1 MITCPACATDN
12 EDFFMFCLECGAE
25 LAADA
30 AAGGEGLETTEYK
43 ASDLALPP
51 ETDGDTTAPPE
62 QVPPPPVVPAPP
74 ATPPPVK
81 PKEPSAPDLEAPTP
95 IATAAQTAPPPAPPT
110 PPAPPVA
117 PPAAEAAAT
126 SQVPAAPKPV
136 KAKPD
141 ASSRTT
147 RGRLVLI
154 REDGTDGPT
163 YDLFSDRT
171 VVGRD
176 GGDLH
181 FPQDEFL
188 GTEHAVFEYNGDL
201 LTLTPLDTTNGVFK
215 RIVDQAE
222 LATGDSFR
230 IGQELLKFELVQ
242 DIDGEPIR
250 DEEGTLALGSP
261 LPPEAWGRLSQM
273 VGTDDA
279 GNVYL
284 LSGQETF
291 MGRERG
297 DIVFPDDGYVSG
309 SHAVIA
315 RANNRYFLRDLGS
328 SNGTYVR
335 LKTSEDL
342 YQNDLILAGQQ
353 LFRVEP

>member
-1 MITCPACATDN
+1 VITCPACGTEN
-12 EDFFMFCLECGAE
+12 EDFFMFCLNCGAE
-25 LAADA
+25 LAGD
-30 AAGGEGLETTEYK
+30 AAGGDEGLETTEYT
-43 ASDLALPP
+43 AADLGVGEQLPESAP
-51 ETDGDTTAPPE
+51 TVEAPPPP
-62 QVPPPPVVPAPP
+62 PPPPVAAKPPPPKAAPPKVAPPPPPAAPP
-74 ATPPPVK
+74 AT
-81 PKEPSAPDLEAPTP
+81 ARA
-95 IATAAQTAPPPAPPT
+95 
-110 PPAPPVA
+110 
-117 PPAAEAAAT
+117 
-126 SQVPAAPKPV
+126 
-136 KAKPD
+136 
-141 ASSRTT
+141 T

-163 YDLFSDRT
+163 YDLYTDRT
-171 VVGRD
+171 IVGRD
-176 GGDLH
+176 GGDLK

-188 GTEHAVFEYNGDL
+188 GTEHAVFEYSGDT

-222 LATGDSFR
+222 LVTGDSFR
-230 IGQELLKFELVQ
+230 IGQELLRFELVQ
-242 DIDGEPIR
+242 DIDGEPLR

-261 LPPEAWGRLSQM
+261 LPPDSWGRLSQM
-273 VGTDDA
+273 VGTEDA

-284 LSGQETF
+284 LSGQEIF